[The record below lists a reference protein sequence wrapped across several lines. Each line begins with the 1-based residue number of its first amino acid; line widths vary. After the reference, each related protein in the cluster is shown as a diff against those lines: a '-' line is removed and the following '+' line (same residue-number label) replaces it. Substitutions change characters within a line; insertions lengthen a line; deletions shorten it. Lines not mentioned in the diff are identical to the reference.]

1 MALGEDNS
9 VNVLVA
15 GELFADLVMTGLDT
29 LPKPGEEVF
38 ARGFRREPG
47 GAAITAM
54 GLARLGRRTGL
65 IGAVGAIDSGWV
77 LESLWRG
84 GVDVSRVLN
93 VPGEYTGTSVAI
105 SGLAISGVAISGE
118 NERAFLTWPGA
129 NAHFMEAFDDSAL
142 LATHLHWS
150 APVDVA
156 SLRRARA
163 TGFSISLDIGFASAG
178 PPVLEALPLVDWFF
192 PNESEAH
199 RITGEAT
206 AEAMLRAFAAAGAQ
220 GVVVKLGSRGAA
232 MLVDGKYL
240 EQAPP
245 PVEAIDTTGAGDCFD
260 AGFLDTWL
268 NGGSAAECL
277 RIANFC
283 AAFSTRSLGGIA
295 GFPLRDEIPQG
306 GN

>member
-38 ARGFRREPG
+38 ARTFRREPG

-84 GVDVSRVLN
+84 GVDVSRVMN
-93 VPGEYTGTSVAI
+93 APGEYTGTS
-105 SGLAISGVAISGE
+105 VAISGE

-150 APVDVA
+150 APVDIP
-156 SLRRARA
+156 SLRLARA
-163 TGFSISLDIGFASAG
+163 TGLSISLDIGFASAG
-178 PPVLEALPLVDWFF
+178 PHVLEALHLVDWFF

-206 AEAMLRAFAAAGAQ
+206 AEAMLRTFSAAGAQ
-220 GVVVKLGSRGAA
+220 GVVVKLGARGAA

-268 NGGSAAECL
+268 NGGSAPECL

-295 GFPLRDEIPQG
+295 GFPLRDEIPRE

>member
-9 VNVLVA
+9 VDVLVA

-29 LPKPGEEVF
+29 LPQPGEEVF

-65 IGAVGAIDSGWV
+65 IGAVGAIDSAWV

-84 GVDVSRVLN
+84 GVDVSRVLH
-93 VPGEYTGTSVAI
+93 VPGEHTGTSVAI
-105 SGLAISGVAISGE
+105 SGD

-129 NAHFMEAFDDSAL
+129 NLHFMEAFDDSAL

-156 SLRRARA
+156 ALRRARA
-163 TGFSISLDIGFASAG
+163 AGLSISLDIGFASAG
-178 PPVLEALPLVDWFF
+178 PHVLEVLPLVDWFF
-192 PNESEAH
+192 PNESEAR
-199 RITGEAT
+199 RITGET
-206 AEAMLRAFAAAGAQ
+206 GTEAMLRAFSSAGAQ
-220 GVVVKLGSRGAA
+220 GVVVKLGARGAA
-232 MLVDGKYL
+232 MLAEGKYL
-240 EQAPP
+240 QQAPP
-245 PVEAIDTTGAGDCFD
+245 PAEAIDTTGAGDCFD

-268 NGGSAAECL
+268 NGGAVAECL
-277 RIANFC
+277 RIANIC
-283 AAFSTRSLGGIA
+283 AAFSTRALGGIA
-295 GFPLRDEIPQG
+295 GFPSREEIPRG

>member
-15 GELFADLVMTGLDT
+15 GELFADLVMTGLDA
-29 LPKPGEEVF
+29 LPQPGEEIF
-38 ARGFRREPG
+38 ARAFRREPG

-65 IGAVGAIDSGWV
+65 IGAVGAIDGAWV

-93 VPGEYTGTSVAI
+93 APGEHSGTSVAI
-105 SGLAISGVAISGE
+105 SGQG
-118 NERAFLTWPGA
+118 ERAFLTWPGA
-129 NAHFMEAFDDSAL
+129 NAHFMEAFGDSAL
-142 LATHLHWS
+142 TATHLHWS
-150 APVDVA
+150 APVDIT

-163 TGFSISLDIGFASAG
+163 EGLSISVDIGFAAAG
-178 PPVLEALPLVDWFF
+178 PHVLEALPLVDWFF
-192 PNESEAH
+192 PNESEAA
-199 RITGEAT
+199 RITGET
-206 AEAMLRAFAAAGAQ
+206 GAEAMLRAFSRAGAI
-220 GVVVKLGSRGAA
+220 GVVVKLGARGAA
-232 MLVDGKYL
+232 MLADGKYL

-245 PVEAIDTTGAGDCFD
+245 HVESIDSTGAGDCFD

-277 RIANFC
+277 RVANIC
-283 AAFSTRSLGGIA
+283 AAFSTRELGGIA
-295 GFPLRDEIPQG
+295 GFPRREEIPWG